1 MNNTSSKWANYSIII
16 AAICLLIYFGGNI
29 ILPFVFAIFITI
41 LMLPMVNFLERIHFP
56 KWLAALFSVLLITAF
71 IGGIGFFV
79 YNEIIY
85 VIRDLPQLIQENTG
99 KEAGEA
105 EEWIA
110 GLDLGSKIQSLSSY
124 IVTNSA
130 EYLQSLV
137 AYVSSTLMM
146 IVTIPVYVLFML
158 IYRERIDVFIKYK
171 YKNNLENAK
180 EVAVKISK
188 SIQRYIVGLFF
199 VVLTV
204 GILLST
210 GLYFLEI
217 PYWLLLGI
225 ICALLTLL
233 PYIGVIIGALLP
245 LTIAFL
251 TKDSLFY
258 PVSVLVLLVLVQFLE
273 GNLIT
278 PKIIGN
284 AVNLNPIVL
293 ILGLLIMGA
302 LSGILGLI
310 LIIPMLAVI
319 RILLDSSEELK
330 PYGKLME
337 NEDEK

>member
-1 MNNTSSKWANYSIII
+1 MSNTSSKWANYSIII
-16 AAICLLIYFGGNI
+16 IAICLLIYFGGNI
-29 ILPFVFAIFITI
+29 ILPFILAIFITI
-41 LMLPMVNFLERIHFP
+41 LLLPMVNFLERIYFP
-56 KWLAALFSVLLITAF
+56 KWLAALFSVLLVTAF

-79 YNEIIY
+79 YSEINY
-85 VIRDLPQLIQENTG
+85 MVRDLPEMIKENTG
-99 KEAGEA
+99 AVKQA
-105 EEWIA
+105 EEWFV
-110 GLDLGSKIQSLSSY
+110 GLDLATRIQSLSTE

-130 EYLQSLV
+130 GYFQSLV
-137 AYVSSTLMM
+137 AYVSSTLFM
-146 IVTIPVYVLFML
+146 IVTIPIYVLFML
-158 IYRERIDVFIKYK
+158 IYRERIEVFIQYK
-171 YKNNLENAK
+171 YKHNLESANK
-180 EVAVKISK
+180 VALKISK

-199 VVLTV
+199 VVFTV
-204 GILLST
+204 GVLLST
-210 GLYFLEI
+210 GLYFLDI

-225 ICALLTLL
+225 ICAILTLL

-258 PVSVLVLLVLVQFLE
+258 PISVLVLFVLVQFLE

-293 ILGLLIMGA
+293 ILGLMLMGA

-310 LIIPMLAVI
+310 LIIPILAVI

-337 NEDEK
+337 NEDQG

>member
-1 MNNTSSKWANYSIII
+1 MSNASSKWANYSIII
-16 AAICLLIYFGGNI
+16 SAICLLIYFGGNI
-29 ILPFVFAIFITI
+29 ILPFILAIFITI
-41 LMLPMVNFLERIHFP
+41 LLLPIVNFLERIYFP
-56 KWLAALFSVLLITAF
+56 KWLAALFSVLLVTTF
-71 IGGIGFFV
+71 LGGIGFFV
-79 YNEIIY
+79 YTEIDY
-85 VIRDLPQLIQENTG
+85 MVRDLPEMIKENPG
-99 KEAGEA
+99 AVKQA
-105 EEWIA
+105 EEWFD
-110 GLDLGSKIQSLSSY
+110 GLDLVTRIQSLSTE

-130 EYLQSLV
+130 GHLQSLV
-137 AYVSSTLMM
+137 SYVSSTLFM
-146 IVTIPVYVLFML
+146 IITIPIYVLFML
-158 IYRERIDVFIKYK
+158 IYRERIEIFIKYK
-171 YKNNLENAK
+171 YKNNLANATK
-180 EVAVKISK
+180 VANQISK
-188 SIQRYIVGLFF
+188 SVQRYIVGLFF
-199 VVLTV
+199 VIFTV

-210 GLYFLEI
+210 GLYFLDI

-225 ICALLTLL
+225 LCALLTLL

-258 PVSVLVLLVLVQFLE
+258 PISVLALFILVQFLE
-273 GNLIT
+273 GNFIT

-284 AVNLNPIVL
+284 AVNLNPLVL

-319 RILLDSSEELK
+319 RILLDSSEELQ